1 MTEDSAD
8 QTAFRTVYI
17 LNEHGESIGK
27 TVMNGKAFRKSLEQ
41 GELWTYHEQTG
52 RVLPPAGGLAILSM
66 SEDGGDVRVV
76 LSEADA
82 RRFRTDPTAEDP
94 AEAASSHSV
103 RADASDIESRPA
115 PTSTP
120 ESLSDE
126 LAQLQKTVRDRREHP
141 AEGSYTSY
149 LFEQGAAKIRKKV
162 GEEGIEVCLSESP
175 DELVSESADL
185 MFHLAVLLEYEGR
198 TFTDVADELRRR
210 RLEG

>member
-1 MTEDSAD
+1 MTEDSAE
-8 QTAFRTVYI
+8 QTAFRTVHI
-17 LNEHGESIGK
+17 LNEHGESIG
-27 TVMNGKAFRKSLEQ
+27 TAAMNGKAFRKSLEQ

-52 RVLPPAGGLAILSM
+52 RVLPPAGGLSILSM
-66 SEDGGDVRVV
+66 SEDGDDVRVV

-82 RRFRTDPTAEDP
+82 RRFRSNPTAEEP
-94 AEAASSHSV
+94 AEAAGSQGIGS
-103 RADASDIESRPA
+103 DASGIETA

-126 LAQLQKTVRDRREHP
+126 LAHLQQTVSDRREHP

-149 LFEQGAAKIRKKV
+149 LFEQGRAKIRKKV

-185 MFHLAVLLEYEGR
+185 MFHLAVLLEYEGKS
-198 TFTDVADELRRR
+198 FADVADELRRR
-210 RLEG
+210 RLKG